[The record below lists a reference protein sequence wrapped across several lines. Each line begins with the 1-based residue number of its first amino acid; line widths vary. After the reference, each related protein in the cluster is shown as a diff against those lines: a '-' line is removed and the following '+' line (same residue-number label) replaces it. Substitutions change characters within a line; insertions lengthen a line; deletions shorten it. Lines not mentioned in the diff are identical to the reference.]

1 MHTYVINTSENKKF
15 NSNLLF
21 DLANYNQIQW
31 MWCSLPNIAEC
42 AEEIFKTEIIPIPSR
57 DFRVVVLVD
66 FFKYRFASRTNTD
79 AGMASDSP
87 GEYVAIYKN
96 FIGQYLLANL
106 FDYLK
111 KKGMPARECEIYFVQ
126 YHNEPSSETNDMR
139 MVQTAHLFDVDP
151 EANISKTIKRPAA
164 FRDDEE
170 EENEEE
176 PAGGKK
182 AKKPAAEQ
190 TLPTFTEFKL
200 RCTDAV
206 SLPLPLPPG
215 KNVGDKSATF
225 EAFYHYYT
233 HDRSKDLDNFPVK
246 IHPPYVSLRET
257 DNAAAFDTLSLSLYL
272 IYLYE
277 RLDTVSGEPKILKPD
292 PVKLKNLIMKAYQNV
307 HQARASIQKSCMYY
321 KLEVPDR
328 GVDSKIKESE
338 HLNDEITEEEIKNPK
353 NREEVS
359 KLVPTTED
367 VDEIY
372 KDILRFA
379 EMDDSL
385 QSEMNRKEMDKLM
398 GGYLNA
404 RDEKRDDS
412 ASVDLKREGTLTESY
427 PSPLELKLAK
437 EEKNKKLQKLLKLAL
452 DADYISTDYSA
463 KKAEAEKC
471 RENYHRLRAKMRGKL
486 LADIIFFVLSVG
498 LLVGS
503 YALLQLVGANPF
515 ATSLAIGIS
524 AVVFAALYGLSFAL
538 HILPL
543 ASMLKAER
551 LRMKRICTDCYV
563 MHRLSFKKLS
573 KRYENFLP
581 LIEEVRY
588 SLRVLDRLDR
598 ANKLKNV
605 HVEAHQKMLENV
617 EETLIGMHNSFGIT
631 VLSTGSALSDD
642 DGCSINVEMP
652 YHHPDNKIYQILS
665 IDSIAKMMPKEEAIN

>member
-31 MWCSLPNIAEC
+31 MWCSLPKIREC

-66 FFKYRFASRTNTD
+66 FFKYRFASRTNLGD
-79 AGMASDSP
+79 NANMVSDSP

-96 FIGQYLLANL
+96 FIGQYLLSHL
-106 FDYLK
+106 FDHLR

-126 YHNEPSSETNDMR
+126 YHNEPASETNEMR
-139 MVQTAHLFDVDP
+139 MTQTAQMFNVDP
-151 EANISKTIKRPAA
+151 ETEILKNAKRAVSEE
-164 FRDDEE
+164 DDEE
-170 EENEEE
+170 EDK
-176 PAGGKK
+176 KK
-182 AKKPAAEQ
+182 AKTKR
-190 TLPTFTEFKL
+190 TLGEETALPRHSEFTL
-200 RCTDAV
+200 YCTNEV
-206 SLPLPLPPG
+206 SLSFPPPPG
-215 KNVGDKSATF
+215 KTAGEEGATF
-225 EAFYHYYT
+225 ESFYRYYT

-277 RLDTVSGEPKILKPD
+277 RLDTVTGDPKILKPD
-292 PVKLKNLIMKAYQNV
+292 PTKLKNLIMRSYQNV
-307 HQARASIQKSCMYY
+307 HQARSSIQKSCMYY
-321 KLEVPDR
+321 KLEVPNGD
-328 GVDSKIKESE
+328 VDEKIAASE
-338 HLNDEITEEEIKNPK
+338 AQNDEITDEEVKNPK
-353 NREEVS
+353 NREEAV
-359 KLVPTTED
+359 KGINLDGAD
-367 VDEIY
+367 VDDLY
-372 KDILRFA
+372 KKVLRFA

-385 QSEMNRKEMDKLM
+385 QSEINREEMDKLM
-398 GGYLNA
+398 RSYLST
-404 RDEKRDDS
+404 RDGMRDNS
-412 ASVDLKREGTLTESY
+412 ATLDLKRDAQMTENY

-524 AVVFAALYGLSFAL
+524 AAAFAGLYGLSFAL

-543 ASMLKAER
+543 ASMIKAER
-551 LRMKRICTDCYV
+551 LRMRRICTDCYV

-573 KRYENFLP
+573 RRYESFLP

-617 EETLIGMHNSFGIT
+617 EETLVGMHNSFGIT
-631 VLSTGSALSDD
+631 VLPTGGSSSDD

-665 IDSIAKMMPKEEAIN
+665 IDSIAKMMPKEEVQI